1 MSLVHPSDRR
11 RPVLKNIDPLLTG
24 SLLSLLDR
32 MGHGDL
38 LGLVDRNFPAHRYG
52 APVIDFR
59 GVDTGAAAEALLSV
73 FPLDGFVDEA
83 VHRMEIDGAP
93 DEISAATERLQKAAD
108 EAEGRPVRIASVERF
123 AFYETAKPVR
133 FFVQTGETVPY
144 SCYLLRKGVV

>member
-1 MSLVHPSDRR
+1 
-11 RPVLKNIDPLLTG
+11 VLKNVHPLLTG

-38 LGLVDRNFPAHRYG
+38 LGLVDRNFPAYRYG

-93 DEISAATERLQKAAD
+93 DEITAATARLQEVAD
-108 EAEGRPVRIASVERF
+108 AAEGSAVRIASVERF
-123 AFYETAKPVR
+123 AFYEMAKPVSV
-133 FFVQTGETVPY
+133 FVQTGETVPY

>member
-1 MSLVHPSDRR
+1 
-11 RPVLKNIDPLLTG
+11 VLKNVHPLLTG

-38 LGLVDRNFPAHRYG
+38 LGLVDRNFPAYRYG

-83 VHRMEIDGAP
+83 VHRMEVDGAP
-93 DEISAATERLQKAAD
+93 DEITAATERLQEAAD
-108 EAEGRPVRIASVERF
+108 AAEGRAVRIAPVERF
-123 AFYETAKPVR
+123 AFYGMAEPVSV
-133 FFVQTGETVPY
+133 FVQTGETVPY

>member
-1 MSLVHPSDRR
+1 
-11 RPVLKNIDPLLTG
+11 
-24 SLLSLLDR
+24 
-32 MGHGDL
+32 
-38 LGLVDRNFPAHRYG
+38 VDRNFPAYRYG

-93 DEISAATERLQKAAD
+93 GEITAATERLQQAAD
-108 EAEGRPVRIASVERF
+108 AAEGSAVRIASVERF
-123 AFYETAKPVR
+123 AFYEMAKPVSV
-133 FFVQTGETVPY
+133 FVQTGETVPY

>member
-1 MSLVHPSDRR
+1 M
-11 RPVLKNIDPLLTG
+11 LKNIHPLLTG

-32 MGHGDL
+32 MGHGDVL
-38 LGLVDRNFPAHRYG
+38 ALVDRNFPAYRYG

-73 FPLDGFVDEA
+73 FPLDSFVDEA

-93 DEISAATERLQKAAD
+93 DEINAATERLQKAAD
-108 EAEGRPVRIASVERF
+108 AAEGRAVRFASTERF
-123 AFYETAKPVR
+123 AFYEQARPASV
-133 FFVQTGETVPY
+133 FVQTGETIPY

>member
-1 MSLVHPSDRR
+1 M
-11 RPVLKNIDPLLTG
+11 LKNVHPLLTG

-38 LGLVDRNFPAHRYG
+38 LGLVDRNFPAYRYG

-93 DEISAATERLQKAAD
+93 GEITAATARLQELAD
-108 EAEGRPVRIASVERF
+108 TAEGSAVRIASVERF
-123 AFYETAKPVR
+123 AFYEMAKPVSV
-133 FFVQTGETVPY
+133 FVQTGETVPY

>member
-1 MSLVHPSDRR
+1 
-11 RPVLKNIDPLLTG
+11 VLKNVHPLLTG

-32 MGHGDL
+32 MGHGDV
-38 LGLVDRNFPAHRYG
+38 LGLVDRNFPAYRYG

-93 DEISAATERLQKAAD
+93 DEINAAAQRLQKAAD
-108 EAEGRPVRIASVERF
+108 AAEGRPVRIASVERF
-123 AFYETAKPVR
+123 AFYELARPASV
-133 FFVQTGETVPY
+133 FVQTGETIPY
-144 SCYLLRKGVV
+144 SCFLLRKGVV

>member
-1 MSLVHPSDRR
+1 
-11 RPVLKNIDPLLTG
+11 VLKNVHPLLTG

-38 LGLVDRNFPAHRYG
+38 LGLVDRNFPAYRYG

-93 DEISAATERLQKAAD
+93 DEITAATERLQEAAD
-108 EAEGRPVRIASVERF
+108 AAEGRAVRIASVERF
-123 AFYETAKPVR
+123 AFYEMAEPVSV
-133 FFVQTGETVPY
+133 FVQTGETVPY